1 MARRKSPHL
10 TEAELKLMEVLWG
23 KGSATVAEVVEGVPG
38 HPRPAYSTVL
48 TILRILENKGHVRHT
63 RDGRAFIYHPV
74 LARED
79 ATQNAV
85 THLVRR
91 FFQGSPELLVLNLI
105 ESGKISRA
113 ELKRLR
119 SRIEG
124 EK

>member
-1 MARRKSPHL
+1 MARRKSPYL
-10 TEAELKLMEVLWG
+10 TDAELRLMEVLWE
-23 KGSATVAEVVEGVPG
+23 KKSATVADVAQGASGEAPL
-38 HPRPAYSTVL
+38 AYSSVL
-48 TILRILENKGHVRHT
+48 TILRILESKGHVRYT
-63 RDGRAFIYHPV
+63 KEGRAFLYHPV
-74 LARED
+74 LERGEAC
-79 ATQNAV
+79 QKAV

-119 SRIEG
+119 SRIEE